1 MQDTNRP
8 DDHPSRERASGR
20 VQVGRHARIQL
31 SSVPLNSIRDH
42 AQALKARDA
51 RLDLV
56 RGTSPDLSQ
65 LTDEAL
71 DLLTCCCPAWVVERG
86 TEKDRHH
93 LVVAGGALLPALR
106 LILEPAALIPVALVD
121 AKFSDLRWLQVAAA
135 HAAAAHLLASA
146 QSDESLLEIL
156 NDAAEAG
163 VGIFKDPSPAAHA
176 RVLALRKSPRRHGP
190 GRPSKSS
197 IT

>member
-1 MQDTNRP
+1 M
-8 DDHPSRERASGR
+8 
-20 VQVGRHARIQL
+20 
-31 SSVPLNSIRDH
+31 PLDCIRDD
-42 AQALKARDA
+42 APALKARDA
-51 RLDLV
+51 RLDLA
-56 RGTSPDLSQ
+56 RGPSPDLSQ
-65 LTDEAL
+65 LAAEAL
-71 DLLTCCCPAWVVERG
+71 DLLTCCCPPWVIERG

-106 LILEPAALIPVALVD
+106 QTVEPTRLIPVFIVD

-135 HAAAAHLLASA
+135 HAAATHLLASA